1 MIVISGTF
9 RIDAAYLDQAV
20 SSAQKHIAKTNEEAG
35 CGVFNL
41 SVDLTEKDL
50 FWVIEEWESETA
62 LLQHYETPHYA
73 AFMQDLR
80 GFGVHEMNIQRYDV
94 SEKRPLRSTS

>member
-9 RIDAAYLDQAV
+9 RIDAAKLDQAV
-20 SSAQKHIAKTNEEAG
+20 SSAQKHMTKTHEEIG

-41 SVDLTEKDL
+41 SLDIAERGL
-50 FWVIEEWESETA
+50 FWVIEEWESEAA
-62 LLQHYETPHYA
+62 LLKHYETPHYA

-80 GFGVHEMNIQRYDV
+80 EFGVHEMNIQRYIV
-94 SEKRPLRSTS
+94 SEKSPLRSTP